1 MDRYAEVI
9 VSGGGPH
16 DGNLNVIFSSSFF
29 SFSFTET
36 DKGIFTECIRFESR
50 VVCHHC
56 LVLLDR
62 NETVSD
68 AVKEEIVETSFF
80 IPDFV

>member
-29 SFSFTET
+29 FSFTET